1 MGRTVGENSIAEPA
15 VRGARAPYPPR
26 MIACPVC
33 ATENDDGRKFCIE
46 CGTRLS
52 QPCPVC
58 ASVNPG
64 GARFCGECGTT
75 LGAGK
80 SGAAGVPSLDPA
92 AVGALPADVSTP
104 VAPVA
109 ERRLVSVVF
118 VDLVGFTS
126 ASEGRDA
133 EDTRELLTSYYET
146 ARDIVGR
153 HGGTIEKFIGDAVM
167 AVWGTPTAHEDDA
180 ERAVRS
186 AMELVAAVPRLS
198 PTGQLLQ
205 ARAGVLTGEA
215 AVSIG
220 AEGQGMVAGDL
231 VNTASRLQSAAVP
244 GSVLVGDATY
254 RAASR
259 AIAFEDA
266 GQRELKGKDGS
277 VHVWEA
283 VSVVALRGGE
293 GRAAVLEPPF
303 VGREDELQVLKDLFH
318 ATEREGKPRLVTL
331 FGLAGIGK
339 SRLLWELEKYLDGV
353 VDGVFW
359 QEGRSPS
366 YGEGISYWA
375 LAEMLR
381 SRAGINDADDPAS
394 ARQKV
399 AAMIARFVSD
409 DSERRWI
416 EPRVLGLLG
425 SDQLPSET
433 RDELF
438 AAWRTL
444 FERIASQAPV
454 VLVFLDLQW
463 ADQGTLDFVEHMLAW
478 ARTSPIVV
486 LAEARPELF
495 DRRPGWGRS
504 VRSATLLHLE
514 PLPNAAMEALLLGLV
529 PNLPSDAV
537 RRIVDRAE
545 GLPLY
550 AVETLRMLV
559 DRGVLE
565 ADGRHY
571 VVTGDVPELKVPETL
586 HALIAARLDALTP
599 EQRGLVT
606 DASVL
611 GISFTLPA
619 LIGVSRLGEAEVAGL
634 AEGLVRREILI
645 VDSDPRSPDRGQYR
659 FVQGVVR
666 EVAYQS
672 LAKRDRQTKHMA
684 AARYFESLGDDEIAG
699 VLATHYLAAHRA
711 AHAGPEADALAAQAR
726 VALRAAADRAAAL
739 HDLAGAVTYIEDAV
753 SITTDE
759 RDQAALH
766 ERAVPLAGE
775 AAQFQRAYDH
785 ARAARALFGQL
796 GDRLAVVRTAAAEAS
811 VQLAE
816 HRDQTTIAMLEADLA
831 AVADLPPSSE
841 VASAQVELAR
851 ALMLAGRHEAVAWCD
866 RVLAQPT
873 VATAR
878 VLLEAIITKG
888 TALQREGRVIEA
900 EALLRGAIAIADAQG
915 NLSASMRSRNNLRVM
930 LMEVNLRDALSGMQD
945 VYDLARRYGQQ
956 TWVLHAVGS
965 TLDVAFRLGQWDS
978 YLEQARAEI
987 GETSGY
993 YVHWLHAEEARRQT
1007 YRGDPEQ
1014 AERVFDTVLAAQSI
1028 IESEQATSWNLAG
1041 KADALI
1047 GQGRFE
1053 EALATAMTSWGKS
1066 AEFDTGLQAGLFSAV
1081 ATGSAASLAT
1091 VVGRSHEL
1099 IAGELPL
1106 RVAFDAM
1113 GESFDALLG
1122 QRWDEGRV
1130 AASTAEQLMEKV
1142 GAETLLARFRLAY
1155 GHLALGRI
1163 PDAQR
1168 AADLADAFFAERG
1181 AMAYV
1186 DRYRAAAF
1194 VDPST
1199 RKPDTAA
1206 TPDRASGVR
1215 AAG

>member
-1 MGRTVGENSIAEPA
+1 MGALATAE
-15 VRGARAPYPPR
+15 PYPPLV
-26 MIACPVC
+26 IACPAC
-33 ATENDDGRKFCIE
+33 ATENDDGRKFCIQ
-46 CGTRLS
+46 CGNRLS
-52 QPCPVC
+52 QACPSC
-58 ASVNPG
+58 ATVNPG

-75 LGAGK
+75 LGSGTAAPPGVAGTDPG
-80 SGAAGVPSLDPA
+80 SRAAAFAPSP
-92 AVGALPADVSTP
+92 TP

-126 ASEGRDA
+126 ASEARDA

-146 ARDIVGR
+146 ARDIMGR
-153 HGGTIEKFIGDAVM
+153 HGGSIEKFIGDAVM

-198 PTGQLLQ
+198 PEGQPLQ

-220 AEGQGMVAGDL
+220 AAGQGMVAGDL
-231 VNTASRLQSAAVP
+231 VNTASRLQSAAAP

-266 GQRELKGKDGS
+266 GQRELKGKDGP

-293 GRAAVLEPPF
+293 GRAEVLEPPF
-303 VGREDELQVLKDLFH
+303 LGRDDELQVLKDLFH
-318 ATEREGKPRLVTL
+318 ATAREGKPRLVTVS
-331 FGLAGIGK
+331 GLAGIGK

-381 SRAGINDADDPAS
+381 SRAGISDTDDATG
-394 ARQKV
+394 AREKV
-399 AAMIARFVSD
+399 GAMIARFVSD
-409 DSERRWI
+409 DAELRWI

-514 PLPNAAMEALLLGLV
+514 PLPTTAMEGLLLGLV
-529 PNLPSDAV
+529 PTLPSDAV

-571 VVTGDVPELKVPETL
+571 VVTGDIPELKVPETL

-619 LIGVSRLGEAEVAGL
+619 LISVSRLPDAEVAEL
-634 AEGLVRREILI
+634 AKGLVRRELLIL
-645 VDSDPRSPDRGQYR
+645 DTDPRSPDRGQYR

-672 LAKRDRQTKHMA
+672 LAKRDRLTKHVA

-699 VLATHYLAAHRA
+699 VLATHYLAAYRA
-711 AHAGPEADALAAQAR
+711 AHSGSEADALAAQAR
-726 VALRAAADRAAAL
+726 VALRAAADRSAAL
-739 HDLAGAVTYIEDAV
+739 HDLAGAVTYIEDALT
-753 SITTDE
+753 ITIDE

-766 ERAVPLAGE
+766 ERVVPLAGE
-775 AAQFQRAYDH
+775 AAQFLGAYDH
-785 ARAARALFGQL
+785 ARAARILFEQL
-796 GDRLAVVRTAAAEAS
+796 GDRLAVVRIAAAEAS

-816 HRDQTTIAMLEADLA
+816 HRDQVTIAMLEADLA

-841 VASAQVELAR
+841 VAAAQVELAR
-851 ALMLAGRHEAVAWCD
+851 ALMLAGRPEAVAWCD

-873 VATAR
+873 VATPK

-888 TALQREGRVIEA
+888 TALQREGRVVES
-900 EALLRGAIAIADAQG
+900 EALLRGGIAIADAQA

-930 LMEVNLRDALSGMQD
+930 LMEVNLSAGLAGMQE

-956 TWVLHAVGS
+956 TWVLHAVAAS
-965 TLDVAFRLGQWDS
+965 LDVAFRLGSWDS

-987 GETSGY
+987 GDAPSF
-993 YVHWLHAEEARRQT
+993 YVH
-1007 YRGDPEQ
+1007 
-1014 AERVFDTVLAAQSI
+1014 
-1028 IESEQATSWNLAG
+1028 
-1041 KADALI
+1041 
-1047 GQGRFE
+1047 
-1053 EALATAMTSWGKS
+1053 
-1066 AEFDTGLQAGLFSAV
+1066 
-1081 ATGSAASLAT
+1081 
-1091 VVGRSHEL
+1091 
-1099 IAGELPL
+1099 
-1106 RVAFDAM
+1106 
-1113 GESFDALLG
+1113 
-1122 QRWDEGRV
+1122 
-1130 AASTAEQLMEKV
+1130 
-1142 GAETLLARFRLAY
+1142 
-1155 GHLALGRI
+1155 
-1163 PDAQR
+1163 
-1168 AADLADAFFAERG
+1168 
-1181 AMAYV
+1181 
-1186 DRYRAAAF
+1186 
-1194 VDPST
+1194 
-1199 RKPDTAA
+1199 
-1206 TPDRASGVR
+1206 
-1215 AAG
+1215 